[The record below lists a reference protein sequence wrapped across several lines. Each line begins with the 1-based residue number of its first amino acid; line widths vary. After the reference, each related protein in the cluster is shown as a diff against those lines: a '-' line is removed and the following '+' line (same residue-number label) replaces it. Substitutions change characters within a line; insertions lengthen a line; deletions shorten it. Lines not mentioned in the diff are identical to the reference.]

1 MDEKYSALFTP
12 WKIGNVEIKNR
23 IVQCSMGGTSLFGW
37 LEPCHFDKEAANFLL
52 NRAQDGVGLVLPGM
66 QCVRDT
72 MGRRWLWQNKKMFKE
87 LADYMVE
94 YHKTG
99 SKLFIQLAA
108 GFGRSMAVA
117 PWMVTLNNNKVLGAL
132 AKPVIDVSY
141 CCASASA
148 TPNRWQEDML
158 SRPMTVEEIHEMVDA
173 FGKTAKLLRE
183 AGVDGVEI
191 HAVHEGYLLDQFT
204 MANWNHRTDQYGG
217 SFENRF
223 RFPVEIVQEIKRQ
236 AGADFPVSLRYSVV
250 SKTKAWGKGA
260 MPYETDF
267 EEFGRDMAESEK
279 AVKYLE
285 EAGYDMFNCDNGTY
299 DAWYWAHPPQYMPD
313 NCNLEYV
320 EHIKKFTNCPVVCAG
335 RMDPVKAA
343 EEIAAGRLD
352 AVAIA
357 RQNLVDHEWIHKIL
371 SGDEDEI
378 KPCIRCHNGCF
389 NMAKFKGTAN
399 IQSTQDSLHLGRC
412 ALNPTTMQH
421 NKYKIVPTKSPKKV
435 AIIGAGIGGLMAAEY
450 LKARG
455 HNPTVYEATDA
466 PGGHFVLAGKAPK
479 KQAFTDA
486 VMWDAE
492 ECKRMGIEIKTG
504 VTVTPELI
512 KEVKPDHVIV
522 ATGAHFVKP
531 NIPGLDT
538 AADVFVAEDV
548 LAGKAM
554 PHGETI
560 ILGGGGV
567 GCETAQFL
575 IEHGV
580 TDVRVMDSKRVG
592 NKMGMLRTMFLDIEY
607 PGETI
612 KKSRGSK
619 VTAVGDHE
627 ITYAFTN
634 KAKKT
639 VEKTRHFDSLV
650 IATGMHSRPT
660 QDLTDACS
668 ELGIPCD
675 VIGSARKADM
685 GIEATAEAYA
695 AAMKV

>member
-1 MDEKYSALFTP
+1 MR
-12 WKIGNVEIKNR
+12 KN
-23 IVQCSMGGTSLFGW
+23 M
-37 LEPCHFDKEAANFLL
+37 P
-52 NRAQDGVGLVLPGM
+52 
-66 QCVRDT
+66 
-72 MGRRWLWQNKKMFKE
+72 
-87 LADYMVE
+87 
-94 YHKTG
+94 
-99 SKLFIQLAA
+99 
-108 GFGRSMAVA
+108 
-117 PWMVTLNNNKVLGAL
+117 
-132 AKPVIDVSY
+132 
-141 CCASASA
+141 
-148 TPNRWQEDML
+148 EDMPL
-158 SRPMTVEEIHEMVDA
+158 LMRLDAIDEMLPAVTTQDETVQFINWA
-173 FGKTAKLLRE
+173 AE
-183 AGVDGVEI
+183 AGVDAIDLSRGNARSLATVYEVPPYNLEPGFNMDNIAAIKARVNIPVIGVGRIVDPALADQLIREGKIDMVAVGRAQLADPEWCNKSMEGRETEI
-191 HAVHEGYLLDQFT
+191 RRCIGCTEGCYDKVI
-204 MANWNHRTDQYGG
+204 D
-217 SFENRF
+217 
-223 RFPVEIVQEIKRQ
+223 P
-236 AGADFPVSLRYSVV
+236 
-250 SKTKAWGKGA
+250 KATHITCTRNPALCLEYKGL
-260 MPYETDF
+260 PKP
-267 EEFGRDMAESEK
+267 EK
-279 AVKYLE
+279 AKNV
-285 EAGYDMFNCDNGTY
+285 M
-299 DAWYWAHPPQYMPD
+299 
-313 NCNLEYV
+313 V
-320 EHIKKFTNCPVVCAG
+320 
-335 RMDPVKAA
+335 
-343 EEIAAGRLD
+343 
-352 AVAIA
+352 
-357 RQNLVDHEWIHKIL
+357 
-371 SGDEDEI
+371 
-378 KPCIRCHNGCF
+378 
-389 NMAKFKGTAN
+389 
-399 IQSTQDSLHLGRC
+399 
-412 ALNPTTMQH
+412 
-421 NKYKIVPTKSPKKV
+421 
-435 AIIGAGIGGLMAAEY
+435 IGAGIGGLMAAEY

-455 HNPTVYEATDA
+455 HNPTVYEATNA

-522 ATGAHFVKP
+522 ATGAHFVAP

-538 AADVFVAEDV
+538 AEDVFVAEDV

-619 VTAVGDHE
+619 ITAVGDHE

-675 VIGSARKADM
+675 VIGSAKKADM
-685 GIEATAEAYA
+685 GIEATADAYA
-695 AAMKV
+695 AAMNV

>member
-1 MDEKYSALFTP
+1 MESSAYPMLFSPIKVGTTE
-12 WKIGNVEIKNR
+12 VKNR
-23 IVQCSMGGTSLFGW
+23 VFMPPVSTNLADHGYVTDDLVD
-37 LEPCHFDKEAANFLL
+37 HY
-52 NRAQDGVGLVLPGM
+52 RARAKGGVGLIITEVVTVEPTYTYLPGDM
-66 QCVRDT
+66 CCYDDT
-72 MGRRWLWQNKKMFKE
+72 
-87 LADYMVE
+87 
-94 YHKTG
+94 
-99 SKLFIQLAA
+99 FIPGWEKLAA
-108 GFGRSMAVA
+108 AVHEYGCKIMPQLFHPAYMAFNIPGTPRLIA
-117 PWMVTLNNNKVLGAL
+117 PSFVG
-132 AKPVIDVSY
+132 PSY
-141 CCASASA
+141 AREA
-148 TPNRWQEDML
+148 P
-158 SRPMTVEEIHEMVDA
+158 RPITVDEIHELTHQFGDA
-173 FGKTAKLLRE
+173 AVRMQK
-183 AGVDGVEI
+183 AGVDGVEV
-191 HAVHEGYLLDQFT
+191 HAAHAHGMLGGFLTPLY
-204 MANWNHRTDQYGG
+204 NKRTDEYGNQ
-217 SFENRF
+217 SLENRC
-223 RFPVEIVQEIKRQ
+223 RF
-236 AGADFPVSLRYSVV
+236 
-250 SKTKAWGKGA
+250 
-260 MPYETDF
+260 
-267 EEFGRDMAESEK
+267 
-279 AVKYLE
+279 
-285 EAGYDMFNCDNGTY
+285 
-299 DAWYWAHPPQYMPD
+299 
-313 NCNLEYV
+313 NLEV
-320 EHIKKFTNCPVVCAG
+320 IREMRKNMPED
-335 RMDPVKAA
+335 MPLLM
-343 EEIAAGRLD
+343 RLD
-352 AVAIA
+352 AIDEMLPAVTTQDETVQFINWAAEAGVDAIDLSRGNA
-357 RQNLVDHEWIHKIL
+357 RSLATVYEVPPYNLEP
-371 SGDEDEI
+371 G
-378 KPCIRCHNGCF
+378 F
-389 NMAKFKGTAN
+389 NMDNIAAIKARVNIPVIGVGRIVDPALADQLIREGKIDMVAVGRAQLADPEWCNKSMEGRETEIRRCIGCTEGCYDKVIDPKAKHITCTRNPALCLEYKG
-399 IQSTQDSLHLGRC
+399 L
-412 ALNPTTMQH
+412 
-421 NKYKIVPTKSPKKV
+421 PKPEKAKNV
-435 AIIGAGIGGLMAAEY
+435 MVIGAGIGGLMAAEY

-538 AADVFVAEDV
+538 AEDVFVAEDV

-575 IEHGV
+575 IAHGV
-580 TDVRVMDSKRVG
+580 TDVRVMDAKRVG

-619 VTAVGDHE
+619 ITAVGDHE

-675 VIGSARKADM
+675 VIGSAKKADM
-685 GIEATAEAYA
+685 GIEATADAYA
-695 AAMKV
+695 AAMNV

>member
-1 MDEKYSALFTP
+1 
-12 WKIGNVEIKNR
+12 
-23 IVQCSMGGTSLFGW
+23 
-37 LEPCHFDKEAANFLL
+37 
-52 NRAQDGVGLVLPGM
+52 
-66 QCVRDT
+66 
-72 MGRRWLWQNKKMFKE
+72 
-87 LADYMVE
+87 
-94 YHKTG
+94 
-99 SKLFIQLAA
+99 
-108 GFGRSMAVA
+108 
-117 PWMVTLNNNKVLGAL
+117 
-132 AKPVIDVSY
+132 
-141 CCASASA
+141 
-148 TPNRWQEDML
+148 
-158 SRPMTVEEIHEMVDA
+158 
-173 FGKTAKLLRE
+173 
-183 AGVDGVEI
+183 
-191 HAVHEGYLLDQFT
+191 
-204 MANWNHRTDQYGG
+204 
-217 SFENRF
+217 
-223 RFPVEIVQEIKRQ
+223 
-236 AGADFPVSLRYSVV
+236 
-250 SKTKAWGKGA
+250 
-260 MPYETDF
+260 
-267 EEFGRDMAESEK
+267 
-279 AVKYLE
+279 
-285 EAGYDMFNCDNGTY
+285 
-299 DAWYWAHPPQYMPD
+299 
-313 NCNLEYV
+313 
-320 EHIKKFTNCPVVCAG
+320 
-335 RMDPVKAA
+335 
-343 EEIAAGRLD
+343 
-352 AVAIA
+352 
-357 RQNLVDHEWIHKIL
+357 
-371 SGDEDEI
+371 
-378 KPCIRCHNGCF
+378 
-389 NMAKFKGTAN
+389 
-399 IQSTQDSLHLGRC
+399 
-412 ALNPTTMQH
+412 
-421 NKYKIVPTKSPKKV
+421 
-435 AIIGAGIGGLMAAEY
+435 MAAEY

-466 PGGHFVLAGKAPK
+466 PGGNFVLAGKAPK

-580 TDVRVMDSKRVG
+580 TDVRVMDTKRVG